1 MKTLIPI
8 SILIS
13 LLFISC
19 NKSPKTEKIQET
31 TPEVFSNGAKIDLDS
46 YSKRSYGDLIV
57 KLFDEAVKNDP
68 KLEKLMSDI
77 YKFDTNKERDLQKY
91 YDYKSYD
98 ESYKNAYK
106 NMLNQIKDSVLRKET
121 QKIFDEL
128 IKEQDAK
135 NSALWSKEIAL
146 DAKQSIL
153 EDKVQLMKLF
163 VTFPMMQ
170 KYWKN
175 ENPSIKIFD
184 KPNTAIDSLLEK
196 TQSYTTFVK

>member
-1 MKTLIPI
+1 MKTLFQLSLI
-8 SILIS
+8 ILFS
-13 LLFISC
+13 FISC
-19 NKSPKTEKIQET
+19 NSSPKKEILHET
-31 TPEVFSNGAKIDLDS
+31 TPEVFNNGAKIDLDS
-46 YSKRSYGDLIV
+46 YSKRSYGNLIV
-57 KLFDEAVKNDP
+57 KLFDEAVKNDS

-106 NMLNQIKDSVLRKET
+106 NMLKQIKDSVLRKET